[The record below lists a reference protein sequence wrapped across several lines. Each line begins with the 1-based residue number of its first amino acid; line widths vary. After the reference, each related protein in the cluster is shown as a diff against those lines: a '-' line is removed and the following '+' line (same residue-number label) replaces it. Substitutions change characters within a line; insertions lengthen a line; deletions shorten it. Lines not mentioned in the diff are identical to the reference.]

1 MPFLSNLSS
10 LQLQNNNLTSL
21 PAELWRLTNLTEL
34 NLGFNQLKEVP
45 IEVGHLIN
53 LRELFLH
60 NNEISGIPSQIGRLD
75 HLKILDLTG
84 NKLVSLPGELL
95 KLNLT
100 SLWIDKNEFDL
111 QSQVGE
117 EETKFISLKSLCA
130 QSIGVLCLEDEESRK
145 VVQETF
151 DTLESLIHIHHQIDM
166 IPKCYHCNQLLFHSG
181 LEVVKRDRIPL
192 VFKAC
197 SQNCYINI
205 INNLVQQ

>member
-1 MPFLSNLSS
+1 M
-10 LQLQNNNLTSL
+10 

-34 NLGFNQLKEVP
+34 NLGFNQLKELP

-60 NNEISGIPSQIGRLD
+60 NNEIRGIPSQIGRLV
-75 HLKILDLTG
+75 HLSVLDLTC

-100 SLWIDKNEFDL
+100 NLWIDRNEFD
-111 QSQVGE
+111 SQNQVVGVDE
-117 EETKFISLKSLCA
+117 PKFISLKSLCA
-130 QSIGVLCLEDEESRK
+130 QSIGVLCLEDEDSRK

-166 IPKCYHCNQLLFHSG
+166 IPKCYHCNQLLFHNG
-181 LEVVKRDRIPL
+181 LEVIKRDRIPL